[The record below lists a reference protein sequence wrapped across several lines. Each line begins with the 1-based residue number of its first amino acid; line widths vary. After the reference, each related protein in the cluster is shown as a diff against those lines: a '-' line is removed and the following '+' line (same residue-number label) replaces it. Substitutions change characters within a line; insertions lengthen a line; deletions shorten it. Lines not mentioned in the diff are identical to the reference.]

1 MAVKMLKTKILP
13 LLIGTFVAGMVL
25 TATDARADS
34 LLGAWLRA
42 VDTQYPWCA
51 EYFGPSA
58 STNCGFM
65 TWRQCMADISGVGGM
80 CHENAAYIGPPR
92 RHRAHRHRRAHR

>member
-1 MAVKMLKTKILP
+1 MLKTKTLP
-13 LLIGTFVAGMVL
+13 FLLGVFVAGSIL

-51 EYFGPSA
+51 EYFGSGA
-58 STNCGFM
+58 STNCGFT
-65 TWRQCMADISGVGGM
+65 TWRQCMANVSGVGGM
-80 CHENAAYIGPPR
+80 CHENAAYVGPPPRQHTHR
-92 RHRAHRHRRAHR
+92 RHKAYR